1 MIGKNRR
8 IMASILSL
16 AVMAS
21 ALPMSG
27 VFAVEDTAVPAVTA
41 DAASNDDIFIK
52 NLTLTQ
58 LLYIEETQTVSKWNE
73 TFADHIAKLEADGFN
88 EDLNKDN
95 YKELIDY
102 VIAKSGSYSEFVS
115 NAIKNT
121 NANAKLNNGVF
132 TITGNV
138 TDMSQAFDDEVNKKL
153 NDILASIDSN
163 DKMQLENITNTDFNV
178 TVTIDTS
185 KLAETKS
192 AEISYSAECDGVTY
206 TGMKI
211 FDLVDSKINDI
222 EAACKKYCNDKYA
235 EDYAKLQ
242 GTDINAPEYAEVK
255 AEFDKTL
262 EVIDKLNSVV
272 ASYRDKAAKAKEKV
286 QNALT
291 TTEISV
297 SAATADEAYSKLY
310 NDERLPARVKAKL
323 PATLDAALATEAF
336 SKGLSAVSNVITVS
350 DIAELLDGAQD
361 ITFSLSNGNVEMTAK
376 VFDAELNKPA
386 NKLIEFSV
394 ATDASA
400 TAYLN
405 ITRLSLEPETTT
417 TPDVTDVSDS
427 SDVSDSDVSNT
438 DVSDTDVSSSDTDV
452 SSSDTDTSGSVTT
465 VSGSESVD
473 PGSVT
478 TVSGSESVDPGSVTT
493 VSGSESVDPGSVT
506 TVSGSESVDPGSVT
520 TVSGSES
527 VDPGSVTTVSGSESV
542 DPGSVTTVSGS
553 ETTVSGVETTVS
565 GVETT
570 VSGSVTTVSGVE
582 TTVSGSVTTV
592 SGVETTVSG
601 SVTTVSGVETTVS
614 GSVTTVS
621 GSETTVSDS
630 EVSVSETTPSDNK
643 SLWEKAKDD
652 KTGKFKAAI
661 LGDVSLDFDIKAAE
675 ELTPT
680 QAISSYDALQIL
692 QNTVQTLDLTN
703 LQSVVGDVDFDGKIT
718 SYDALL
724 ILQHT
729 VQLRESFEDETKTN
743 KAIYVAV
750 EFDTDLETI
759 LNREYYT
766 PSKTISP
773 VKYTK
778 FGFDK

>member
-41 DAASNDDIFIK
+41 DAAANDDIFIK

-272 ASYRDKAAKAKEKV
+272 ESYRDKAAKAKEKV

-310 NDERLPARVKAKL
+310 NDKRLPARVKAKL

-350 DIAELLDGAQD
+350 DVAELLDGAQD

-465 VSGSESVD
+465 DVSGSDTDTS
-473 PGSVT
+473 GSVT
-478 TVSGSESVDPGSVTT
+478 TVSGVETT
-493 VSGSESVDPGSVT
+493 VS
-506 TVSGSESVDPGSVT
+506 GSVT

>member
-73 TFADHIAKLEADGFN
+73 TFADHIAKLEADGFD

-192 AEISYSAECDGVTY
+192 AEISYSAECDDVTY

-272 ASYRDKAAKAKEKV
+272 ESYRDKAAKAKEKV

-310 NDERLPARVKAKL
+310 NDKRLPARVKAKL

-350 DIAELLDGAQD
+350 DVAELLDGAQD

-465 VSGSESVD
+465 DVSSSDTDTSGSVTTDVSGSDTDTSGSVTTVSGVETTVS
-473 PGSVT
+473 GSVT

-527 VDPGSVTTVSGSESV
+527 VDPGSVTTVSG
-542 DPGSVTTVSGS
+542 
-553 ETTVSGVETTVS
+553 VE
-565 GVETT
+565 
-570 VSGSVTTVSGVE
+570 TTVSGVE

-766 PSKTISP
+766 TSKTISP

>member
-465 VSGSESVD
+465 DVSSSD
-473 PGSVT
+473 TDTS
-478 TVSGSESVDPGSVTT
+478 
-493 VSGSESVDPGSVT
+493 GSVT

-553 ETTVSGVETTVS
+553 ETTVSGSVTTVSGSETTVSGVETTVS

-570 VSGSVTTVSGVE
+570 VSGVETTVSGVETTVSGVE

-703 LQSVVGDVDFDGKIT
+703 LQSVVGDVDFNGQIT

>member
-41 DAASNDDIFIK
+41 DAAANDDIFIK
-52 NLTLTQ
+52 NLTLKQ

-73 TFADHIAKLEADGFN
+73 TFADHIAKLEADGFD

-153 NDILASIDSN
+153 NDILASIGSN
-163 DKMQLENITNTDFNV
+163 DKMQLENITNTDFDV

-185 KLAETKS
+185 TLAETKS

-211 FDLVDSKINDI
+211 FDLVDSKIDDI

-242 GTDINAPEYAEVK
+242 NTDINAPEYAEVK

-310 NDERLPARVKAKL
+310 NDERLPERVKAKL

-336 SKGLSAVSNVITVS
+336 AKGLSAVSNVITVS
-350 DIAELLDGAQD
+350 DVAELLDGAQD

-465 VSGSESVD
+465 DVSSSD
-473 PGSVT
+473 TDTSGSVT
-478 TVSGSESVDPGSVTT
+478 TVSGSESVDP
-493 VSGSESVDPGSVT
+493 
-506 TVSGSESVDPGSVT
+506 
-520 TVSGSES
+520 
-527 VDPGSVTTVSGSESV
+527 
-542 DPGSVTTVSGS
+542 
-553 ETTVSGVETTVS
+553 
-565 GVETT
+565 
-570 VSGSVTTVSGVE
+570 
-582 TTVSGSVTTV
+582 
-592 SGVETTVSG
+592 G

-643 SLWEKAKDD
+643 NLWDKAKDD
-652 KTGKFKAAI
+652 TTGKFKAGI
-661 LGDVSLDFDIKAAE
+661 LGDVSLDFDIKADT
-675 ELTPT
+675 ELTPA

-729 VQLRESFEDETKTN
+729 VQLRESFEDSTKTN

-766 PSKTISP
+766 TSKTVSP
-773 VKYTK
+773 ITYTK

>member
-73 TFADHIAKLEADGFN
+73 TFADHIAKLEADGFD

-192 AEISYSAECDGVTY
+192 AEISYSAECDDVTY

-272 ASYRDKAAKAKEKV
+272 ESYRDKAAKAKEKV

-310 NDERLPARVKAKL
+310 NDKRLPARVKAKL

-350 DIAELLDGAQD
+350 DVAELLDGAQD

-465 VSGSESVD
+465 DVSSSDTDTSGSVTTDVSGSDTDTS
-473 PGSVT
+473 GSVT
-478 TVSGSESVDPGSVTT
+478 TVSGVETT
-493 VSGSESVDPGSVT
+493 VS
-506 TVSGSESVDPGSVT
+506 
-520 TVSGSES
+520 
-527 VDPGSVTTVSGSESV
+527 GSVTTVSGSESV

-553 ETTVSGVETTVS
+553 ETTVSGSVTTVSGSETTVSGSVTTVSGSETTVS
-565 GVETT
+565 GVE
-570 VSGSVTTVSGVE
+570 TTVSGVE

-766 PSKTISP
+766 TSKTISP

>member
-41 DAASNDDIFIK
+41 DAAANDDIFIK

-73 TFADHIAKLEADGFN
+73 TFADHIAQLEANGFD

-102 VIAKSGSYSEFVS
+102 VIAKSGSYSELVS
-115 NAIKNT
+115 AAISNT

-138 TDMSQAFDDEVNKKL
+138 TDMSQVFDDEVNKKL
-153 NDILASIDSN
+153 NDILASIGSD
-163 DKMQLENITNTDFNV
+163 DKIKLENITNTDFDV

-185 KLAETKS
+185 TLAETKS

-211 FDLVDSKINDI
+211 FDLVDSKIDDI
-222 EAACKKYCNDKYA
+222 EAACKKYCSDKYA

-242 GTDINAPEYAEVK
+242 NTDINAPEYAEVK

-310 NDERLPARVKAKL
+310 NDERLPERVKAKL

-350 DIAELLDGAQD
+350 DVAELLDGAQD

-452 SSSDTDTSGSVTT
+452 SSSDTT
-465 VSGSESVD
+465 VSGSESVE

-493 VSGSESVDPGSVT
+493 VSGSESVEPGSVTTVSGSESVEPGSVT
-506 TVSGSESVDPGSVT
+506 TVSGSESVDP
-520 TVSGSES
+520 
-527 VDPGSVTTVSGSESV
+527 
-542 DPGSVTTVSGS
+542 
-553 ETTVSGVETTVS
+553 
-565 GVETT
+565 
-570 VSGSVTTVSGVE
+570 GSVTTVSGVE

-621 GSETTVSDS
+621 GSETTVSGSVTTVSGSETTVSDS

-643 SLWEKAKDD
+643 NLWDKAKDD
-652 KTGKFKAAI
+652 TTGKFKAGI
-661 LGDVSLDFDIKAAE
+661 LGDVSLDFDIKADT
-675 ELTPT
+675 ELTPA

-703 LQSVVGDVDFDGKIT
+703 LQSVVGDVDFDGQIT

-729 VQLRESFEDETKTN
+729 VQLRETFDDANGN

-750 EFDTDLETI
+750 EFDADLETI
-759 LNREYYT
+759 INREYYT
-766 PSKTISP
+766 TSKTVTP